1 MSFSTC
7 DLCDAHEEQ
16 LANGSLRVLPPGFH
30 SFGKVSS
37 FAGPARTLKVFEDN
51 ALVRSTLETHGE
63 NKVLV
68 VDGGGSL
75 RSALVGGN
83 LGALAE
89 KNGWAGVLVYGG
101 VRDTV
106 ELQACNVGIFAL
118 GTIPRRSARKGAG
131 DKDCAVTVAGVIVHP
146 GDWIYADVD
155 GVLIS
160 NEKLV

>member
-30 SFGKVSS
+30 SFGNVNH
-37 FAGPARTLKVFEDN
+37 FAGPVRTLKVFEDN
-51 ALVRSTLETHGE
+51 ALVRSTLETPGE

-83 LGALAE
+83 LGSLAE

-118 GTIPRRSARKGAG
+118 GTIPRRSARKGVG
-131 DKDCAVTVAGVIVHP
+131 ETDIAVTIAGVIVHP

>member
-1 MSFSTC
+1 MSFSTG

-51 ALVRSTLETHGE
+51 ALVRSTLETPGDKH
-63 NKVLV
+63 VLV
-68 VDGGGSL
+68 VDGGGGM

-89 KNGWAGVLVYGG
+89 KNGWAGVLVYGV

-118 GTIPRRSARKGAG
+118 GTIPRRSARKGVG
-131 DKDCAVTVAGVIVHP
+131 DKDSAVTIAGVIVHP

-155 GVLIS
+155 GVLIAR
-160 NEKLV
+160 EKLD

>member
-30 SFGKVSS
+30 SFGKFNH

-51 ALVRSTLETHGE
+51 ALVRSTLETPGE
-63 NKVLV
+63 NNVLV

-89 KNGWAGVLVYGG
+89 KNGWAGVLVYGS
-101 VRDTV
+101 VRDTA
-106 ELQACNVGIFAL
+106 ELQTCNVGIFAL
-118 GTIPRRSARKGAG
+118 ATIPKRSARKGVG
-131 DKDCAVTVAGVIVHP
+131 EKDSSVTVAGVIIHP
-146 GDWIYADVD
+146 GEWIYADVD
-155 GVLIS
+155 GILVAP
-160 NEKLV
+160 EKLD

>member
-1 MSFSTC
+1 
-7 DLCDAHEEQ
+7 
-16 LANGSLRVLPPGFH
+16 LPPGFH
-30 SFGKVSS
+30 SFGKANH
-37 FAGPARTLKVFEDN
+37 FAGAVRTLKVFEDN
-51 ALVRSTLETHGE
+51 ALVRSTLETPGE

-89 KNGWAGVLVYGG
+89 KNGWAGVLVYGS

-118 GTIPRRSARKGAG
+118 ATIPKRSARKGVG
-131 DKDCAVTVAGVIVHP
+131 EKDSSVTVAGVIIHP
-146 GDWIYADVD
+146 GEWIYADVD
-155 GVLIS
+155 GILVAP
-160 NEKLV
+160 EKLD

>member
-30 SFGKVSS
+30 SFGKANH
-37 FAGPARTLKVFEDN
+37 FAGPVRTLKVFEDN
-51 ALVRSTLETHGE
+51 ALVRSTLETPGE

-68 VDGGGSL
+68 VDGGGS
-75 RSALVGGN
+75 
-83 LGALAE
+83 
-89 KNGWAGVLVYGG
+89 GWTGVLVYGS

-118 GTIPRRSARKGAG
+118 GSIPRRSARKGVG
-131 DKDCAVTVAGVIVHP
+131 EKECSVTVAGVIVHP
-146 GDWIYADVD
+146 GDWMYADID

>member
-7 DLCDAHEEQ
+7 DLCDDHEEQ
-16 LANGSLRVLPPGFH
+16 LANGSLRVLPPVFH

-37 FAGPARTLKVFEDN
+37 FAGPARTIKVFEDN
-51 ALVRSTLETHGE
+51 ALVRSTLETPGE

-89 KNGWAGVLVYGG
+89 KNGWAGVLVYGS

-118 GTIPRRSARKGAG
+118 GTIPRRSTRKGVG
-131 DKDCAVTVAGVIVHP
+131 EKECAVTVAGVIIHP
-146 GDWIYADVD
+146 GDWIYADMD
-155 GVLIS
+155 GVLVAS
-160 NEKLV
+160 EKLD

>member
-16 LANGSLRVLPPGFH
+16 LANGSVRVLPPGFH
-30 SFGKVSS
+30 SFGKVMH
-37 FAGPARTLKVFEDN
+37 FAGAVRTLKVFEDN
-51 ALVRSTLETHGE
+51 ALVRSTLETPGE

-106 ELQACNVGIFAL
+106 ELQACNVGIFSL
-118 GTIPRRSARKGAG
+118 GTIPRRSARKGVG
-131 DKDCAVTVAGVIVHP
+131 ETDITVTIAGVIVHP
-146 GDWIYADVD
+146 GEWIYADVD

>member
-30 SFGKVSS
+30 SFGKLSS
-37 FAGPARTLKVFEDN
+37 FAGPALTLKVFEDN
-51 ALVRSTLETHGE
+51 ALVRSTLESPGG

-89 KNGWAGVLVYGG
+89 KNGWAGVIVYGC

-118 GTIPRRSARKGAG
+118 GTIPRRSARKGVG
-131 DKDCAVTVAGVIVHP
+131 EKDSPVTIAGVIVHP
-146 GDWIYADVD
+146 GDWIYADAD
-155 GVLIS
+155 GVLIAP
-160 NEKLV
+160 EKLD

>member
-7 DLCDAHEEQ
+7 DLCDAYEEQ
-16 LANGSLRVLPPGFH
+16 LANGSVRVLPPGFH

-37 FAGPARTLKVFEDN
+37 FAGAARTLKVFEDN
-51 ALVRSTLETHGE
+51 ALVRSTLETPGE

-89 KNGWAGVLVYGG
+89 KNGWAGVLVYGS

-106 ELQACNVGIFAL
+106 ELQACDVGIFAL
-118 GTIPRRSARKGAG
+118 ATIPRRSARKGVG
-131 DKDCAVTVAGVIVHP
+131 EKDVAVTVAGVIVHP
-146 GDWIYADVD
+146 NDWIYADVD

>member
-7 DLCDAHEEQ
+7 DLCDAYEDQ
-16 LANGSLRVLPPGFH
+16 LANGSVRVLPPGFH

-37 FAGPARTLKVFEDN
+37 FAGAARTLKVFEDN
-51 ALVRSTLETHGE
+51 ALVRSTLETPGE

-89 KNGWAGVLVYGG
+89 KNGWAGVLVYGS

-118 GTIPRRSARKGAG
+118 ATIPRRSARKGVG
-131 DKDCAVTVAGVIVHP
+131 ETDVAVTVAGVIVHP
-146 GDWIYADVD
+146 NDWIYADVD

>member
-7 DLCDAHEEQ
+7 DLCDAYEEQ
-16 LANGSLRVLPPGFH
+16 LANGSVRVLPPGFH

-37 FAGPARTLKVFEDN
+37 FAGAARTLKVFEDN
-51 ALVRSTLETHGE
+51 ALVRSTLETPGE

-89 KNGWAGVLVYGG
+89 KNGWAGVLVYGS

-118 GTIPRRSARKGAG
+118 ATIPRRSARKGVG
-131 DKDCAVTVAGVIVHP
+131 ETDVAVTVAGVIVHP
-146 GDWIYADVD
+146 NDWIYADVD

>member
-30 SFGKVSS
+30 SFGKVNH
-37 FAGPARTLKVFEDN
+37 FAGAARTLKVFEDN
-51 ALVRSTLETHGE
+51 ALVRSTLETPGE

-89 KNGWAGVLVYGG
+89 KNGWAGVLVYGS

-118 GTIPRRSARKGAG
+118 GSIPRRSARKGVG
-131 DKDCAVTVAGVIVHP
+131 EKECAVTVAGVIVHP
-146 GDWIYADVD
+146 GEWIYADID
-155 GVLIS
+155 GILIS

>member
-16 LANGSLRVLPPGFH
+16 LANGSVRVLPPGFH
-30 SFGKVSS
+30 SFGQVNH
-37 FAGPARTLKVFEDN
+37 FAGPVRTLKVFEDN
-51 ALVRSTLETHGE
+51 ALVRSTLETPGE
-63 NKVLV
+63 NNVLV

-106 ELQACNVGIFAL
+106 ELQACDVGIFAL
-118 GTIPRRSARKGAG
+118 GTIPRRSTRKGVG
-131 DKDCAVTVAGVIVHP
+131 ETDIAVTIAGVIVHP

-160 NEKLV
+160 RERLV

>member
-7 DLCDAHEEQ
+7 DLCDAHEDQ
-16 LANGSLRVLPPGFH
+16 LANGSVRVLPPGFH
-30 SFGKVSS
+30 SFGKVGS
-37 FAGPARTLKVFEDN
+37 FAGAARTLKVFEDN
-51 ALVRSTLETHGE
+51 ALVRSTLETPGE

-89 KNGWAGVLVYGG
+89 KNGWAGVLVYGS

-118 GTIPRRSARKGAG
+118 ATIPRRSARKGVGETDA
-131 DKDCAVTVAGVIVHP
+131 AVTVAGVIVHP
-146 GDWIYADVD
+146 GEWIYADDD

>member
-7 DLCDAHEEQ
+7 DLCDAHEDQ
-16 LANGSLRVLPPGFH
+16 LANGSVRVLPPGFH

-37 FAGPARTLKVFEDN
+37 FAGAARTLKVFEDN
-51 ALVRSTLETHGE
+51 ALVRSTLETPGE

-89 KNGWAGVLVYGG
+89 KNGWAGVLVYGS

-118 GTIPRRSARKGAG
+118 ATIPRRSARKGVG
-131 DKDCAVTVAGVIVHP
+131 ETDVAVTVAGVIVHP
-146 GDWIYADVD
+146 NDWIYADVD

>member
-7 DLCDAHEEQ
+7 DLCDAHEEHIV
-16 LANGSLRVLPPGFH
+16 NGSLRVLPPGFH
-30 SFGKVSS
+30 SFGKVSHFS
-37 FAGPARTLKVFEDN
+37 GPARTLKVFEDN
-51 ALVRSTLETHGE
+51 ALVRSTLETPGD
-63 NKVLV
+63 NNVLI

-106 ELQACNVGIFAL
+106 ELRACNVGIFAL
-118 GTIPRRSARKGAG
+118 GTIPRRSARKGVG
-131 DKDCAVTVAGVIVHP
+131 DKDSAVTIAGVIVHP
-146 GDWIYADVD
+146 GEWIYADVD
-155 GVLIS
+155 GVLIAR
-160 NEKLV
+160 EKLD

>member
-7 DLCDAHEEQ
+7 DLCDAYEEQ
-16 LANGSLRVLPPGFH
+16 LANGSVRVLPPGFH

-37 FAGPARTLKVFEDN
+37 FAGAARTLKVFEDN
-51 ALVRSTLETHGE
+51 ALVRSTLETPGE

-89 KNGWAGVLVYGG
+89 KNGWAGVLVYGS

-106 ELQACNVGIFAL
+106 ELQTCDVGIFAL
-118 GTIPRRSARKGAG
+118 ATIPRRSARKGVG
-131 DKDCAVTVAGVIVHP
+131 ETDVAVTVAGVIVHP